1 MPCPSCGREV
11 RPGATV
17 CDVCGA
23 NLNEPSAEV
32 RLSPPDS
39 DAISDFAESAS
50 QPGEAPA
57 PDSNDTLTF
66 TIKKIHLYVVLV
78 LVLGFGGGLGAG
90 KLLLNSSSV
99 PGPLLEEGVSQQRQ
113 AFSATTPV
121 TPQQPTIVEI
131 DTVGRP
137 FLGPED
143 APITLVEFT
152 DYECPFCGRHFRDTA
167 PRILSQYD
175 GRIKY
180 VVLNFP
186 LSTIHPGAQKA
197 AEAAECAHD
206 QGKFWEYHDMLFR
219 NQAALDGASL
229 NRYAAD
235 IGLDTVAFS
244 TCLDSGAKRQQVLSD
259 FQLGQSVGVSGTPMF
274 FVNGQPLLGARPFS
288 SFQRMIDAALGQ

>member
-1 MPCPSCGREV
+1 M
-11 RPGATV
+11 
-17 CDVCGA
+17 
-23 NLNEPSAEV
+23 
-32 RLSPPDS
+32 
-39 DAISDFAESAS
+39 
-50 QPGEAPA
+50 
-57 PDSNDTLTF
+57 
-66 TIKKIHLYVVLV
+66 
-78 LVLGFGGGLGAG
+78 
-90 KLLLNSSSV
+90 
-99 PGPLLEEGVSQQRQ
+99 
-113 AFSATTPV
+113 
-121 TPQQPTIVEI
+121 
-131 DTVGRP
+131 GRP

-197 AEAAECAHD
+197 ALAAECAHD

-219 NQAALDGASL
+219 NQAA
-229 NRYAAD
+229 
-235 IGLDTVAFS
+235 LDTVAFS